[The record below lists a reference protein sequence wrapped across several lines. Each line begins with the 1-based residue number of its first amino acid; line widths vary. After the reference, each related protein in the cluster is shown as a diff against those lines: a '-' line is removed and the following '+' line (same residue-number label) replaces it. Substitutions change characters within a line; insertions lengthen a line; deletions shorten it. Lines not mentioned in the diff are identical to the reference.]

1 MNNKVLLSKILIKL
15 KEFMRVKNNKKKN
28 NT

>member
-1 MNNKVLLSKILIKL
+1 MNNKVLLSKILTKL
-15 KEFMRVKNNKKKN
+15 KESTKVKKNKKKN

>member
-1 MNNKVLLSKILIKL
+1 MNNKVLSSKILIKL
-15 KEFMRVKNNKKKN
+15 KEFMRVKKNKNKN